1 MFKGL
6 SKQSLVFIEVRK
18 HDKMCD
24 GFLQRN
30 ECQFM
35 DDAVLGETTPATT
48 G

>member
-6 SKQSLVFIEVRK
+6 SKHSLVIIEIRK

-24 GFLQRN
+24 GFLPRN
-30 ECQFM
+30 ECHFM
-35 DDAVLGETTPATT
+35 VDAVLGETTTATT